1 MSDHIRSAPDVRF
14 LPVGTGMHIGFMCA
28 LCGKHSQMA
37 GNGLRMVRG
46 LRTRVCAGCKAR
58 VDARRKG

>member
-37 GNGLRMVRG
+37 GNGLR
-46 LRTRVCAGCKAR
+46 TRVCAGCKAR

>member
-1 MSDHIRSAPDVRF
+1 
-14 LPVGTGMHIGFMCA
+14 
-28 LCGKHSQMA
+28 MA